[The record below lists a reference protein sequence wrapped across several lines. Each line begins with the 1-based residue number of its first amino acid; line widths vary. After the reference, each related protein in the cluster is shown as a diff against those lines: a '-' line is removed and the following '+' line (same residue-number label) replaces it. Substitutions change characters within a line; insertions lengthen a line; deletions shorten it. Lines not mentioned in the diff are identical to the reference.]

1 MDCPKCSVELFRI
14 RGLCTD
20 RDNTREDAFCAE
32 CNTRY
37 GVRSHGLTVLSE
49 AINASAIAK
58 ENSELKITIKNML
71 KVSNDK
77 DITLTE

>member
-1 MDCPKCSVELFRI
+1 MGF
-14 RGLCTD
+14 TAYF
-20 RDNTREDAFCAE
+20 DNTREDAFCAE